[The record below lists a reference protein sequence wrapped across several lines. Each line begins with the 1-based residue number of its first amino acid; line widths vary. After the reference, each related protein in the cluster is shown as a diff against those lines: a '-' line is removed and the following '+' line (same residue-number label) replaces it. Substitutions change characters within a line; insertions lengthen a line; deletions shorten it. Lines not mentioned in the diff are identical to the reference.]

1 MKLGLVQMKMTDDSA
16 RNLDTAAQMTKDAA
30 RNGAQIV
37 CFPELFTSLYFPQK
51 EKAEAIPETI
61 PGRTT
66 RVLSKMAK
74 ENGVVLVAGSLYE
87 QSRGHMYNTA
97 VVFDA
102 DGRLLGKYR
111 KVHIPQDESFY
122 EQNYF
127 SPGNQFKVFK
137 TRFGKIAVLICF
149 DQWYPEA
156 ARVCRLNGAE
166 VIFYPTAIGSVKGI
180 QQVEGNWQEAWEAVQ
195 RGHAIANSV
204 VVATVNRVGVEDEMD
219 FWGGSFVCDQFGK
232 ILFRAGDKEGVFV
245 VNCDRSLGKEV
256 EAGWGFLRNRKPRT
270 YRKIVRG

>member
-1 MKLGLVQMKMTDDSA
+1 MKMTDDSA

-219 FWGGSFVCDQFGK
+219 F
-232 ILFRAGDKEGVFV
+232 
-245 VNCDRSLGKEV
+245 
-256 EAGWGFLRNRKPRT
+256 
-270 YRKIVRG
+270 